1 MADKVD
7 MSIRGTS
14 GLKHYGGRIDEEWHA
29 KLSTWEREYKVYSEM
44 RDNDPIVGAMLHG
57 IESLIR
63 GLDWHVNPA
72 NDSPEALEAAEFLEE
87 CLDDMTNTWD
97 DFVSEVMTMLVYGFS
112 YFEIL
117 YKIRSGKNKE
127 ATKNSRYSDNRIG
140 WRKFAPRGQETLDS
154 WEIDTDGGIRGMHQ
168 CGAPDYS
175 KHFVPIEKSMLFR
188 TRTTR
193 NNPQGRSVLRNSY
206 RSWYFL
212 RRIQEIEAI
221 GIERDLAGLPVM
233 QVPPRILATD
243 ADAADVA
250 LRGDL
255 EDLIQQIRRDE
266 RAGIL
271 MPSET
276 DPEGRPTGFKLDLLS
291 TGGTRQ
297 INTDDVVKRYET
309 RIAMSTFTEFV
320 TLGADGGGSSGLV
333 SNKLKMFQ
341 MSLGNLVKN
350 IASVVNRF
358 AVNKL
363 FEMNPEF
370 SQENW
375 PTIGTSP
382 VDTPHLEEMSN
393 FLNRMVMAGLITPDK
408 QIEDHLRAMSR
419 LPKADPNARDV
430 EEDMGLEEG
439 LIEEDTGSEEGL
451 IEEYEEKSDV

>member
-7 MSIRGTS
+7 MSIHGIS
-14 GLKHYGGRIDEEWHA
+14 GLKQYDGYIDEEWHP

-63 GLDWHVNPA
+63 GLDWHVTPA
-72 NDSPEALEAAEFLEE
+72 NDSPEALEAAKFLEE
-87 CLDDMTNTWD
+87 CLDDMTHTWD

-117 YKIRSGKNKE
+117 YKIRGGKNGDP
-127 ATKNSRYSDNRIG
+127 TKNSRYNDNRIG
-140 WRKFAPRGQETLDS
+140 WRKFAPRGQETLDR
-154 WEIDTDGGIRGMHQ
+154 WNIDSDGGIRGMYQ
-168 CGAPDYS
+168 SGLPDFTQ
-175 KHFVPIEKSMLFR
+175 HFVPIEKSMLFR

-193 NNPQGRSVLRNSY
+193 NNPQGRSVLRNAY

-233 QVPPRILATD
+233 HVPPRILATD
-243 ADAADVA
+243 ADAADVS

-255 EDLIQQIRRDE
+255 ENLIQQIRRDE

-276 DPEGRPTGFKLDLLS
+276 DPEGRPTGFKLELLS

-320 TLGADGGGSSGLV
+320 TLGADGGSSSGLV

-350 IASVVNRF
+350 ITSVVNRF

-375 PTIGTSP
+375 PSIGTSP

-419 LPKADPNARDV
+419 LPKADPNARDAD
-430 EEDMGLEEG
+430 EDMGQEMG
-439 LIEEDTGSEEGL
+439 LIEEPEEEPDAL
-451 IEEYEEKSDV
+451 QEQE